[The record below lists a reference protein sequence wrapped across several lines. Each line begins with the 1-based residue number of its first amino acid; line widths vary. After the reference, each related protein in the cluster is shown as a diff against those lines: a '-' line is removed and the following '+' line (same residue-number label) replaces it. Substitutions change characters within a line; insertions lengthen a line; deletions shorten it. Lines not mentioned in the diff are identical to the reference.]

1 MARWICVTHGD
12 EDEEH
17 DVLINLD
24 NVTAVIGRTLYFVGG
39 SDEDYLTVRES
50 HTELT
55 ALIARAEGGEDM
67 TLNEYQELAA
77 RTINP
82 TLTVQEQT
90 EHALFGIAS
99 EVGELNGLFQKRLQ
113 GHVIDEEHLLK
124 ECGDILWMLAEILTA
139 RDHTLEDVAC
149 MNIAKLK
156 ARYPDGFDAEHSLHR
171 GAGDV

>member
-1 MARWICVTHGD
+1 MARWISVTATD
-12 EDEEH
+12 TNEDT
-17 DVLINLD
+17 LINLD
-24 NVTAVIGRTLYFVGG
+24 NVSAIQGRTIFFVGG
-39 SDEDYLTVRES
+39 GAEVANES

-156 ARYPDGFDAEHSLHR
+156 ARYPNGFDTEHSVHR
-171 GAGDV
+171 SADDI